1 MMRAGLLL
9 IAALASAAPQYRSAV
24 DLVSMSVSVH
34 RDGKVVAGLTA
45 ADFELRDNGVVQTI
59 QDFSAESVPLDVT
72 LIIDVSGSVTPP
84 QQRAIAVAA
93 NTVVSSLRPSD
104 RCGLIAF
111 DALLARRIPLQ
122 PPPFTVDLGGIAMR
136 PGTSLHDVVA
146 LAAMAPAQA
155 ERRQLIIVLT
165 DGVETTSILDL
176 SSLVDVVQRSDARI
190 DVIVASQEALREL
203 QRDRRE
209 LTSPVPALSR
219 DGRRM
224 YPIKGVHAVDLVPSL
239 TGGQAVDHD
248 RGDLAAAFLR
258 SVDDFRAS
266 YVLRY
271 VASGV
276 ARGGWHDVTVS
287 VKRPGAH
294 TVRTRKGYIGSA
306 P

>member
-1 MMRAGLLL
+1 VIRLGLGVV
-9 IAALASAAPQYRSAV
+9 AALAIGAPQFRSAV

-45 ADFELRDNGVVQTI
+45 ADFELRDNGVVQAI
-59 QDFSAESVPLDVT
+59 QELSAESVPLDVT

-84 QQRAIAVAA
+84 QQRAIAAAA
-93 NTVVSSLRPSD
+93 NTVVSSLRASD

-122 PPPFTVDLGGIAMR
+122 PPPFTVDLGGVAMR
-136 PGTSLHDVVA
+136 PGTSLHDAVA

-155 ERRQLIIVLT
+155 ERRQLIILLT
-165 DGVETTSILDL
+165 DGVETTSILDMA
-176 SSLVDVVQRSDARI
+176 SLVDVVQRSDARI

-209 LTSPVPALSR
+209 LTSPMPALSR

-224 YPIKGVHAVDLVPSL
+224 YPIKGVHAVDVVSSL
-239 TGGQAVDHD
+239 TGGQTLDHAQ
-248 RGDLAAAFLR
+248 GDLAAAFLR

-276 ARGGWHDVTVS
+276 PRGGWHDVAVT

-294 TVRTRKGYIGSA
+294 VVRARRGYIGSV